1 MIIMV
6 RPRPSSPPSP
16 PCARPFAPPKKLL
29 GLGGRERATP
39 GRACTAQFGRACT
52 QTILGNLIGSEY
64 EYLMKGTL
72 RHEHAEK
79 AAAACTSAAI
89 MYGATLIASCVC
101 ICTDRGDGKQ
111 APGKE

>member
-1 MIIMV
+1 MG
-6 RPRPSSPPSP
+6 SADG
-16 PCARPFAPPKKLL
+16 ARDAHPFAPLSSAA
-29 GLGGRERATP
+29 RA
-39 GRACTAQFGRACT
+39 